1 MSTRPKSSGAA
12 KLENYRVAL
21 DNVITQP
28 SIADIMSALGYD
40 SEVIAKGKSI
50 LAVTRK
56 AYDANLIEDD
66 ETSETYAVF
75 NNKRILVEDIFEMH
89 RKKAKVIFRND
100 PVTADRLAISGE
112 KARTYIKW
120 AESAKKFY
128 SVALADTVIQAKL
141 IRLKISLDDLT
152 AASNLMTEMD
162 TARSLYLQE
171 KGESQEATQTKD
183 EAFYKIDDWMSEFY
197 AVAKIGLED
206 KPQLLEV
213 LGKIVRN

>member
-12 KLENYRVAL
+12 KLENYRIAL
-21 DNVITQP
+21 DNVGTQP
-28 SIADIMSALGYD
+28 SVAAVMTDLGYS
-40 SEVIAKGKSI
+40 SEVIAEGKS
-50 LAVTRK
+50 LLTATRQ
-56 AYDANLIEDD
+56 AYDANVTEDD
-66 ETSETYAVF
+66 ETSATYAVF
-75 NNKRILVEDIFEMH
+75 NNKRILVEDIFTMH

-100 PVTADRLAISGE
+100 PVTADKLAISGE

-128 SVALADTVIQAKL
+128 SVAVADTVIQAKL
-141 IRLKISLDDLT
+141 IRLKVSLDDLM
-152 AASNLMTEMD
+152 AASNLITEME

-171 KGESQEATQTKD
+171 KGESQEATQAKD

-213 LGKIVRN
+213 LGKMVRN